1 MRLALTLA
9 ALFVATGAAAAE
21 LRCDKFTDDIIA
33 APEPRAAQSAVRRGE
48 IINAEVKSVPHRLLF
63 LGDSLTERFPLDAPE
78 AWQRDIAPRGVLN
91 AGVSGDKTEHLLWR
105 LQHGNLDG
113 PPPTGFIVLIGT
125 NDLTHP
131 RPPEDAAEGVRA
143 NLLYLRQRLPAA
155 RILLLGLLPRAE
167 KPDAALRQATL
178 AVNRLIQRC
187 HDGKSVVYA
196 DIGGALLDPDGRLD
210 PAVSTDRLHFSA
222 AGYARLMPPL
232 DGLIDRLFP
241 AR

>member
-33 APEPRAAQSAVRRGE
+33 APEPRAAPSAV
-48 IINAEVKSVPHRLLF
+48 
-63 LGDSLTERFPLDAPE
+63 
-78 AWQRDIAPRGVLN
+78 
-91 AGVSGDKTEHLLWR
+91 
-105 LQHGNLDG
+105 
-113 PPPTGFIVLIGT
+113 
-125 NDLTHP
+125 
-131 RPPEDAAEGVRA
+131 
-143 NLLYLRQRLPAA
+143 
-155 RILLLGLLPRAE
+155 PRAE

-187 HDGKSVVYA
+187 HDGTSVVYA

-210 PAVSTDRLHFSA
+210 PAVSPDRLHFSA
-222 AGYARLMPPL
+222 AGYARLMPSL